1 MPIRRNAAGEIT
13 GWFLYEDDPDLETL
27 SDADRSRWPQL
38 AELADHGKEL
48 RQARPDAPEG
58 PTGAPDSA

>member
-13 GWFLYEDDPDLETL
+13 GWFIYEDDPDLETL
-27 SDADRSRWPQL
+27 SEADRVRWPQL

-48 RQARPDAPEG
+48 RADRQPTEEGQSSPE
-58 PTGAPDSA
+58 